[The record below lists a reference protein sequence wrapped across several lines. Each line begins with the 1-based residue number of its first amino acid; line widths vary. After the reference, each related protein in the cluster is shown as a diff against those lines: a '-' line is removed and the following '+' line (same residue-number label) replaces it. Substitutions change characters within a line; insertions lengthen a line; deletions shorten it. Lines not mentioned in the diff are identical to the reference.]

1 MSLKGVK
8 CYLLM
13 NNTSYLRAVFSSL
26 NLLKHTLKSILIYSI
41 FLTLFKI
48 NKCTNVHEQIIN
60 IFYQVI

>member
-13 NNTSYLRAVFSSL
+13 NDTSYLRTVFSSL
-26 NLLKHTLKSILIYSI
+26 NLLKYTLKSTLIYS
-41 FLTLFKI
+41 FSPFKI
-48 NKCTNVHEQIIN
+48 NKCTNGHEQIIN